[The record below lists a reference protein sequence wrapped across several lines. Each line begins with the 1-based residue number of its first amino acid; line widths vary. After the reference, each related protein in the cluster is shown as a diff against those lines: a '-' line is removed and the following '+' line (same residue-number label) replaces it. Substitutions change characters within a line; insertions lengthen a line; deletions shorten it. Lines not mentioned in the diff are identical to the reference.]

1 MKIFAWV
8 VLAIILLIIFA
19 LMYYL
24 VVGQILFHY
33 VFSRKSL
40 QDRVMKKGIDKQIK
54 DHKIDLCW
62 WEKYKFDKVAIES
75 FDKLKLIGHY
85 FENHSKKTVLVVHG
99 FGGNYRDMQ
108 RYCQFFM
115 QKNFNIL
122 AVENRAH
129 GESEG
134 NCIGFGYTD
143 RLDILKW
150 LDYLREKQ
158 PEAKIVLFGLSM
170 GGTAVCATAGEKLK
184 NVSAIISDCAF
195 SNGDKQI
202 SYVLKKYRLFGKLL
216 KKHLYSFT
224 KRVYN
229 FDVMQIDVTK
239 SVKNS
244 QVPILFI
251 HGKEDT
257 FVPIENMY
265 DLYNATP
272 SQLRSQFVV
281 EGAGHALAYSEAGV
295 MYERKIINFLK
306 AYTSVEI

>member
-1 MKIFAWV
+1 
-8 VLAIILLIIFA
+8 
-19 LMYYL
+19 
-24 VVGQILFHY
+24 
-33 VFSRKSL
+33 
-40 QDRVMKKGIDKQIK
+40 MKKGLDKQIQE
-54 DHKIDLCW
+54 HKIDLCW
-62 WEKYKFDKVAIES
+62 WEQFKFEKLTIES
-75 FDKLKLIGHY
+75 FDKLKLVGHF
-85 FENHSKKTVLVVHG
+85 FENNSQKTVIVVHG
-99 FGGNYRDMQ
+99 FGGSYLDMQ

-134 NCIGFGYTD
+134 SCIGFGYID

-150 LDYLREKQ
+150 LDFLSEKQ
-158 PEAKIVLFGLSM
+158 PDAKVLLFGVSM

-202 SYVLKKYRLFGKLL
+202 SFVLKKYKFFGKIL

-224 KRVYN
+224 KRVHN
-229 FDVMQIDVTK
+229 LDVMQIDVTRCVR
-239 SVKNS
+239 SS
-244 QVPILFI
+244 QVPVLYI
-251 HGKEDT
+251 HGKEDS

-272 SQLRSQFVV
+272 RHLRCQYVV
-281 EGAGHALAYSEAGV
+281 EGAEHALSYAEAGV

-306 AYTSVEI
+306 TYTKLEI